1 MTLHA
6 ALLDLWRDEPELTSL
21 LPVASVFTGR
31 VPRGATLP
39 YAVLDQPSM
48 GGRGR
53 SDDSEYADVA
63 LRISV
68 WAESYTVGQEIADA
82 IERAFGNRDFD
93 LDSLTQILDLR
104 HESTSHE
111 QESEPD
117 QRAWR
122 FVIQFSAL
130 RIRTRK
136 H

>member
-6 ALLDLWRDEPELTSL
+6 AILDLWRDEAELTSL
-21 LPVASVFTGR
+21 LPVESVFTGR
-31 VPRGATLP
+31 VPRGATMP

-53 SDDSEYADVA
+53 SDGSEYADVA
-63 LRISV
+63 LRVSV
-68 WAESYTVGQEIADA
+68 WAESYADGQAIADA
-82 IERAFGNRDFD
+82 IERALANRDFD
-93 LDSLTQILDLR
+93 LDSLARILDLR

-111 QESEPD
+111 QEGEPE

-136 H
+136 Y